1 MGLHTIDPI
10 SGDFSVGAKGQLIE
24 NGKITKPVSG
34 VTIASN
40 LMDFLNS
47 IVAVG
52 SDLTFFG
59 STAAPTLVVENIV
72 VAGE

>member
-1 MGLHTIDPI
+1 M
-10 SGDFSVGAKGQLIE
+10 
-24 NGKITKPVSG
+24 ITRPVSG

-40 LMDFLNS
+40 LMDFLNN